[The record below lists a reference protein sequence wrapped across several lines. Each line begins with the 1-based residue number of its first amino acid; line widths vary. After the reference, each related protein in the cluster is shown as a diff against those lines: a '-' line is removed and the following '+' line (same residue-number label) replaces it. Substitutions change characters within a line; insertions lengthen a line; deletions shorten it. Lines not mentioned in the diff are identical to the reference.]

1 MDDKE
6 RKRRTLRKRYI
17 FLILIVLLII
27 GRILLPYFLKNYVNK
42 TLNDIPGYTGY
53 VESIDVALW
62 RGAYVING
70 LILKKEDAQTQTPML
85 DFRKSDISIEWKALL
100 KGKIVSEVILHGPK
114 FHYILEDQKSSESE
128 ADKDD
133 WTKVLKDLV
142 PIDINHLN
150 VHNGSAG
157 FVELSS
163 EPQIDLFLEKINLDA
178 TNLSNVENPDETL
191 PSHLHVK
198 AVSFGGGDVTISG
211 NLNLLKEIPD
221 MDIEF
226 SLEKADVTALND
238 LSERFAGVDFSS
250 GTFELYSEWAIADA
264 YLKGYIQ
271 PMFINVRLLGE
282 EDRGFFE
289 NLWEGFVGTL
299 KFLFKNQKTDTL
311 ATKAP
316 LEGNLQDVE
325 SSTWTTILN
334 IFKNAWIQAFSD
346 DVDESIDFEDARIE
360 EK

>member
-1 MDDKE
+1 M
-6 RKRRTLRKRYI
+6 
-17 FLILIVLLII
+17 ILIILLVI
-27 GRILLPYFLKNYVNK
+27 GRLLLPYFLKNYVNN
-42 TLNDIPGYTGY
+42 TLNNIPGYSGY
-53 VESIDVALW
+53 VESIEVALW

-70 LILKKEDAQTQTPML
+70 LILKKEDAQTQLPML
-85 DFRKSDISIEWKALL
+85 DFEKSDISIEWKSLL
-100 KGKIVSEVILHGPK
+100 KGKVVSEVILHGPK
-114 FHYILEDQKSSESE
+114 FNYIFDDQKKGDSTAN
-128 ADKDD
+128 ADKND
-133 WTKVLKDLV
+133 WTEALKNLV

-150 VHNGSAG
+150 IHNGSAG

-163 EPQIDLFLEKINLDA
+163 EPRIDLFLEQITLDA
-178 TNLSNVENPDETL
+178 TNLSNVENRDKIL
-191 PSHLHVK
+191 PSNLQAK
-198 AVSFGGGDVTISG
+198 AVSFGGGDVTLRG

-238 LSERFAGVDFSS
+238 LSERFSGVDFSS
-250 GTFELYSEWAIADA
+250 GTFELYSEWAISDA

-271 PMFINVRLLGE
+271 PMFIDVKILGE

-289 NLWEGFVGTL
+289 KLWEGFVGTL

-316 LEGNLQDVE
+316 LEGDLKNVE

-334 IFKNAWIQAFSD
+334 IFKNAWIQAFSGE
-346 DVDESIDFEDARIE
+346 VDESIDFKDARIE
-360 EK
+360 GH